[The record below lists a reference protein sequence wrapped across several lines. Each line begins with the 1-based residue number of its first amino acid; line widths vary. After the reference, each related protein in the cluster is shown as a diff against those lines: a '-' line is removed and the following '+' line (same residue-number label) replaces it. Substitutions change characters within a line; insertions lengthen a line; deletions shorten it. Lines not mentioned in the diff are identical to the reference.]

1 MKNTKPD
8 NNERKF
14 VDLLVSLEE
23 RIKREPFTPES
34 EETLLALTKKARERA
49 HAKDWIQA
57 NMAVRTIQI
66 TWPKLNRR
74 AL

>member
-23 RIKREPFTPES
+23 RIKREPFAPES
-34 EETLLALTKKARERA
+34 EETLLALTKEARKHA
-49 HAKDWIQA
+49 HAKDWLTA
-57 NMAVRTIQI
+57 NKAVRTVQI
-66 TWPKLNRR
+66 MWPKLARR
-74 AL
+74 PL